1 MEEYKIGMAVA
12 SILAAIAIFA
22 AILILSGRIVLT
34 V

>member
-1 MEEYKIGMAVA
+1 MEKFKIGMAVA
-12 SILAAIAIFA
+12 SIIAVIAIFA